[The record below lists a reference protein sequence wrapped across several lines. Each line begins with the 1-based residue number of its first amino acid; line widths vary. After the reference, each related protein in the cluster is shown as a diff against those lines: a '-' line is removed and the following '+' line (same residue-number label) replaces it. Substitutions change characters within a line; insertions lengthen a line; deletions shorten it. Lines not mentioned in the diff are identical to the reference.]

1 MQFASD
7 KVRSVSGRPNSRS
20 SHHRGRFVGEFP
32 ATNVHL
38 ALRWRGLTLRFSA
51 SNAQKRSALTPQQL
65 FTRTFA
71 VKKEDLFGMTISK
84 ERKNEVVG
92 EYGSTATDTGSPEV
106 QIAILT
112 ERINGLTEHMRT
124 HRKDYASRRGLL
136 GLVSRRRRL
145 LDYVRGQDPQRYL
158 DIIGKL
164 GIRK

>member
-1 MQFASD
+1 
-7 KVRSVSGRPNSRS
+7 
-20 SHHRGRFVGEFP
+20 
-32 ATNVHL
+32 
-38 ALRWRGLTLRFSA
+38 
-51 SNAQKRSALTPQQL
+51 
-65 FTRTFA
+65 
-71 VKKEDLFGMTISK
+71 MTISK
-84 ERKNEVVG
+84 ERKSEVISEHG
-92 EYGSTATDTGSPEV
+92 KANDDTGSPEV

-145 LDYVRGQDPQRYL
+145 LDYVRGEDPQRYL